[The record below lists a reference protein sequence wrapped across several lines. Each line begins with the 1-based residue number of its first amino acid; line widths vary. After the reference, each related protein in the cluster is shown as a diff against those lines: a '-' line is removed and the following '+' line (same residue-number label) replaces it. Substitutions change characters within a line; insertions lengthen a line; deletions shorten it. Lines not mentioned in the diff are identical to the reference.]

1 MAGETNI
8 NPQASIPSRG
18 NPAGVPRDSPPPARR
33 HLARIISMISW
44 IAAVVVVVITLNV
57 FSAYPRTSDAFVR
70 ANIIGIAPHV
80 AGMIME
86 LNVRDNQRVEAGE
99 LLFVVD
105 PRPYEAMVDEILAT
119 VALTE
124 LEIEAFR
131 QAVHAAKAELA
142 KAEAVAVYA
151 IDHLA
156 RLEPLLERRF
166 VTPDEVQ
173 LAQSNA
179 VAAENAARAAA
190 AAVKRA
196 ERLVG
201 DEGKLNVRLAQV
213 QAKLANAE
221 LNLSYCQVTA
231 PVAGYVTNLNIVRG
245 EYANQGLQVFSIVDD
260 SVWYV
265 LANYRETLLDRIEPG
280 MVADIWLL
288 ACPGKPLRGVVEGV
302 SNAIHQS
309 VGANVDGLADIAPA
323 LDWVRL
329 AQRFAVRIILDDAPD
344 CSMRS
349 GSTATVRI
357 RPDG

>member
-1 MAGETNI
+1 
-8 NPQASIPSRG
+8 
-18 NPAGVPRDSPPPARR
+18 
-33 HLARIISMISW
+33 MISW
-44 IAAVVVVVITLNV
+44 IAAVVVVVMTLNV

-80 AGMIME
+80 AGMIVE

-105 PRPYEAMVDEILAT
+105 PRPYEAV
-119 VALTE
+119 VAEMSRNRGADRTGDRCLSTSCSCSHGGVGE
-124 LEIEAFR
+124 GRR
-131 QAVHAAKAELA
+131 QSRCMRS
-142 KAEAVAVYA
+142 
-151 IDHLA
+151 DHLA

-173 LAQSNA
+173 QAQSDA
-179 VAAENAARAAA
+179 VAAESAAHAAA

-201 DEGKLNVRLAQV
+201 DEGGLNVRLAQV
-213 QAKLANAE
+213 QAQLANAE
-221 LNLSYCQVTA
+221 LNLSYCHVTA

-288 ACPGKPLRGVVEGV
+288 ACPGRPLRGVVEGV
-302 SNAIHQS
+302 SNAIYQS